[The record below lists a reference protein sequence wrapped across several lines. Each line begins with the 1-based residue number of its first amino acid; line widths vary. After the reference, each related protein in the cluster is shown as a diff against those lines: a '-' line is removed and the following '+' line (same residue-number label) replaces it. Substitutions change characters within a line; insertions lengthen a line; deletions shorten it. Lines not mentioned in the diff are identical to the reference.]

1 VNRTLLDLFEVAENP
16 ASDTGAV
23 GSAKASLIYTDDTI
37 NTWTNSGT
45 NLPLP
50 EIILAQENY
59 PEIRASGSRGK
70 KMPRRGPPDG
80 RPPAP
85 APDSSGKDGRA

>member
-1 VNRTLLDLFEVAENP
+1 MNRTLLDLFEVAENP

-50 EIILAQENY
+50 EIILAQEN
-59 PEIRASGSRGK
+59 
-70 KMPRRGPPDG
+70 
-80 RPPAP
+80 
-85 APDSSGKDGRA
+85 